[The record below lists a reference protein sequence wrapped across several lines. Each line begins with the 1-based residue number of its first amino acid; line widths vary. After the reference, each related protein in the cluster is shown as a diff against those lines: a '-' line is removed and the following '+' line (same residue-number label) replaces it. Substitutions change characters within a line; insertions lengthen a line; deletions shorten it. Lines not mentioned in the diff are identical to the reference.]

1 MLKRDVGHVGY
12 IMSLIISLVFFSF
25 TPVSF
30 TPVSINYAK
39 LPDRSTVG

>member
-1 MLKRDVGHVGY
+1 MLKRDIGHVGY
-12 IMSLIISLVFFSF
+12 IMSLIISLVFSHSP
-25 TPVSF
+25 PVSI